1 MTITPAKL
9 SVTFTG
15 ADNRTL
21 IDDLADIIDASVK
34 LAVPIEF
41 GLLCSTSRAG
51 DERYPSGHA
60 AQHLL
65 RVCRGENVPVA
76 VHLCGAAARAVL
88 SNRCFEPDAFGTQQW
103 RDVVIEIASTGR
115 VQVNLP
121 RGMSTTENLR
131 AAWRNLQK
139 LVARAGWPNMGTVIG
154 QHRDDVWPEPGLD
167 EAPFTEG
174 GDIAWLLDR
183 SGGRGIPLR
192 VSDMPRLPGH
202 PVGVAGGLGP
212 DDNTQAVARHMLAS
226 THGGWLDMESKIR
239 HGGKLD
245 ADLCVEVLRRVA
257 LARDEVA

>member
-1 MTITPAKL
+1 MTVAKL

-21 IDDLADIIDASVK
+21 IDDLADITDASVK
-34 LAVPIEF
+34 LAVPVEF

-65 RVCRGENVPVA
+65 RICRGENVPVA

-88 SNRCFEPDAFGTQQW
+88 SGRCLELDAFGTQQW
-103 RDVVIEIASTGR
+103 RDVVIEVASTGR

-121 RGMSTTENLR
+121 RDMSTTENLR
-131 AAWRNLQK
+131 TAWLNLQK
-139 LVARAGWPNMGTVIG
+139 LVARTGWLNMGTVIG
-154 QHRDDVWPEPGLD
+154 QHRDDAWPEHGPD

-212 DDNTQAVARHMLAS
+212 DDNTQAIARHMFAS
-226 THGGWLDMESKIR
+226 THGGWIDLETNIR
-239 HGGKLD
+239 RGGKLD
-245 ADLCVEVLRRVA
+245 ADLCVDVLRRVA
-257 LARDEVA
+257 QARDDLT